1 MIKQMIQYCKGHV
14 RIRVSGGS
22 YDRFLNMCAKHD
34 LYIWDLE
41 YADNA
46 YEMNISIKG
55 FRILRPLA
63 RKSHTKVRIIGRY
76 GLPFFVFRYR
86 KRKML
91 FAGIISGA
99 ILMVFL
105 SGFIWDININGNQ
118 TLTTDVIINY
128 LESENIIHGM
138 PKASVDCKGLAADL
152 RQQFNDLIWV
162 SVRIEGTRLLIDMQE
177 NTDLKLDDKIDYGP
191 SDLVSNVEGTV
202 VKIITRSGVPM
213 VKAGDEVKKDDLL
226 VSGQIEIINDSGE
239 VAGYQYCAA
248 DADIYVKTR
257 YLYSQTFSMNYN
269 VKEYSGQLKRG
280 YYLNIFGKKI
290 SLIRKKVQFETYDVT
305 TIEQQAKLGDNF
317 YLPVSWGSV
326 DYKEYELIQKT
337 YSKNAAEKRSED
349 TLNKFLEK
357 IQEKGVQIFENNVK
371 IESDGKTCKASGEV
385 IVIEKVGK
393 RVERTTEN
401 EYHRVDS
408 GDSGG
413 T

>member
-1 MIKQMIQYCKGHV
+1 
-14 RIRVSGGS
+14 
-22 YDRFLNMCAKHD
+22 
-34 LYIWDLE
+34 
-41 YADNA
+41 
-46 YEMNISIKG
+46 
-55 FRILRPLA
+55 
-63 RKSHTKVRIIGRY
+63 
-76 GLPFFVFRYR
+76 
-86 KRKML
+86 ML

-257 YLYSQTFSMNYN
+257 YLYRQTFSMKYN

-290 SLIRKKVQFETYDVT
+290 SLIRKKVPFETYDVT